1 MLHDP
6 SKPTART
13 VLTTFAG
20 DCTVRPEWARTWAL
34 DTITDGLDHIEDPG
48 SPGLAGAVRFATG
61 AAMLRLTEGA
71 DLDECVAAVED
82 VVARLYVAG
91 VGNFST
97 VADIL
102 GPSAA

>member
-6 SKPTART
+6 SKPTARA

-20 DCTVRPEWARTWAL
+20 DCTVRPEWAREWAL
-34 DTITDGLDHIEDPG
+34 DVITH
-48 SPGLAGAVRFATG
+48 GLAEVEEPGIAGLAATVRFATG
-61 AAMLRLTEGA
+61 AAMLRLTAGA

-82 VVARLYVAG
+82 VIVELYVAG

-102 GPSAA
+102 GPSA